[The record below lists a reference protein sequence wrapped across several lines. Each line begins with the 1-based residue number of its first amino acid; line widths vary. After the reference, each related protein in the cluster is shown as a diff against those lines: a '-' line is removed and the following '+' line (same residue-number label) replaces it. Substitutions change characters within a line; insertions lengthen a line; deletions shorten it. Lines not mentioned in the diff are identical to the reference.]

1 MEDRAEAEREMD
13 GAMWSEEFIEV
24 PHVSNRGL
32 KHQDPLSLEAFFLDE
47 LSREIGYETD
57 EDALIEEL
65 PSEREH
71 VRKCDIYYEET
82 IPQMTDEEFRT
93 NFRVDRETLASM
105 VDILGE
111 REGNPTGAGLVPTP
125 REKQLLLT
133 LFYLGSTLSFRKVAT
148 QFEMS
153 MSTAWE
159 FVDEII
165 ERLTNLKELFIRLP
179 VGPQMLS
186 TVESF
191 RKVAGVKGVL
201 GAVADCHIPIRKPMY
216 EPNKFA
222 NCKGFFSFHMMT
234 VCDASNR
241 LTDVYVGS
249 PGSLH
254 ESEVLDGSPLAK
266 QLANDAFRDVYL
278 PGDCFLVGGVSLP
291 LRPWLMT
298 PFRSNRVAP
307 GDKKHYYNQ
316 LLTDTVDVSRR
327 ALSVLKARF
336 RRLSFVDTKSVKK
349 AVMLTCAACVLHNMC
364 LSLEDKWAEELVE
377 EEADP
382 TTTEDEDQVA
392 GGGLA
397 PMAAHRWRKWLVDEL
412 WNQQVG

>member
-266 QLANDAFRDVYL
+266 QLANDAF
-278 PGDCFLVGGVSLP
+278 P
-291 LRPWLMT
+291 RP
-298 PFRSNRVAP
+298 P

-382 TTTEDEDQVA
+382 TTTEDEDQTHLR
-392 GGGLA
+392 GNG
-397 PMAAHRWRKWLVDEL
+397 
-412 WNQQVG
+412 